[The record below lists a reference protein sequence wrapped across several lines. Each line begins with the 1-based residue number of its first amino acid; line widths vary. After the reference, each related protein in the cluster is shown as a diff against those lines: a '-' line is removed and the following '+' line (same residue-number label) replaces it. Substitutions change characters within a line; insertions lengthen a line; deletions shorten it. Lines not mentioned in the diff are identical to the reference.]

1 MQFCVIGLGRFGEA
15 LALSLANKGHEVLAI
30 DRDEQ
35 RVQAIEDKVSQTLIL
50 DSTNE
55 KAMNSLGLSEFDW
68 VIVAMSSD
76 LEASILTTM
85 IVKNAGAKRVCAK
98 AATDLHA
105 KILQKLGI
113 DKVVFPEREMGVRLA
128 EILSSPSIFQFLE
141 LADDYSIA
149 EVSSP
154 KEFWDKTI
162 KETDARNTYGVNII
176 AIKRKDPYRDEKTGD
191 VDYRETLIMAPQ
203 SSEKILQGDILVV
216 LGKNEDIAKLDKA
229 TR

>member
-30 DRDEQ
+30 DIDDQ
-35 RVQAIEDKVSQTLIL
+35 RVQAIEDKVSQTFIL

-141 LADDYSIA
+141 LAEDYSIA
-149 EVSSP
+149 EVASP

-203 SSEKILQGDILVV
+203 SSVKILEGDILVV
-216 LGKNEDIAKLDKA
+216 LGKNKDIAKLDKA
-229 TR
+229 AR